1 MTLEP
6 LVPLLVLWNK
16 DLWYKKKFFHL
27 IYIHSVIMMSLQKPM
42 LSSYLIIVMGRIMSC
57 SKYGFLETS
66 LCWSIAVRIYRIK
79 CPDGMVQDSVLPSLI
94 ISFQSSEI
102 FFCDYRNK
110 KSGITKH
117 SNPDIFFQIQH
128 RTDTIKLKK
137 FFQFRPNTTF
147 TYFKIT
153 SFLLQRPMHKSWE
166 QRRKLSRVDPCFNSI
181 VF

>member
-42 LSSYLIIVMGRIMSC
+42 MSSYLIIVMGRIMSC

-128 RTDTIKLKK
+128 RTHNQTEKN
-137 FFQFRPNTTF
+137 FQFRPDTTLP
-147 TYFKIT
+147 TLK
-153 SFLLQRPMHKSWE
+153 
-166 QRRKLSRVDPCFNSI
+166 
-181 VF
+181 